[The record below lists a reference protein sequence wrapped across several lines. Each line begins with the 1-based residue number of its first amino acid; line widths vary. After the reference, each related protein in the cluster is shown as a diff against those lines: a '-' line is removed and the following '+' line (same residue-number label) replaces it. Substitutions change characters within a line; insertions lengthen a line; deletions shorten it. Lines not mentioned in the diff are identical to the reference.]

1 MFISRLFSEPRQFA
15 ATALIVIFSICA
27 HEFMHAFV
35 ALKCGDSTAAD
46 RGHLTMNPFKQMGL
60 MSLVMLAI
68 LGIAWGQVP
77 VNPANLRTR
86 GARIAVSVAGVAANL
101 ALAAIFALLCA
112 LAVVCCPH
120 REFAVNMLF
129 YGSSINLVLMV
140 VNLFPVPGFD
150 GWKILTEFWR
160 PNTSSQLTGGV
171 FFVMVIALF
180 YSIEYIYG
188 AAFSVALLAVR
199 LLTGGRV

>member
-1 MFISRLFSEPRQFA
+1 MFISRLFSDPRQFA

-86 GARIAVSVAGVAANL
+86 GARIAVSAAGVTANF

-112 LAVVCCPH
+112 VTVVCCPH

-129 YGSSINLVLMV
+129 YGSSINLVLMA

-180 YSIEYIYG
+180 YGIEYIYG